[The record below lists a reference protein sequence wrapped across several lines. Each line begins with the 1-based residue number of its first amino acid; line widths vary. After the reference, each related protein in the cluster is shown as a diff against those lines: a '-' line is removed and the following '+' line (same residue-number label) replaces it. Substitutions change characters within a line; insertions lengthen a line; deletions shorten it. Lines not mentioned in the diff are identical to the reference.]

1 MKPGPEFD
9 QMIARDVMGSPIVKA
24 YSTDLNAA
32 FDVAR
37 KLGVTLIPIEG
48 GQWFAL
54 VGPSAGWKSPGEF
67 LEFLSKAD
75 FARSGAA
82 VAEDPAYTICVA
94 AYNAALQRAGETLD
108 HAGAKNQTEG
118 KGPPSMPDNVIGL
131 TH

>member
-1 MKPGPEFD
+1 MKPGPELD
-9 QMIARDVMGSPIVKA
+9 HLIARDVMGSSIVKS

-54 VGPSAGWKSPGEF
+54 VGPSSGWKSPGEF

-82 VAEDPAYTICVA
+82 VADSPAYSICIA
-94 AYNAALQRAGETLD
+94 AYNAVLQRGE
-108 HAGAKNQTEG
+108 EG
-118 KGPPSMPDNVIGL
+118 KQQPAMPENVIGL